1 MEEEK
6 FFRHVLSSFKAAAM
20 TKKGLST
27 DAWQTHN
34 MQTMDKT
41 ILSKQTW
48 VNVSGLLRKAA
59 ALLPSRLVIMS
70 TTELYLIFEKTK
82 TYAFYTDGGINTFL
96 RRRCL

>member
-41 ILSKQTW
+41 ILSKQT
-48 VNVSGLLRKAA
+48 
-59 ALLPSRLVIMS
+59 
-70 TTELYLIFEKTK
+70 
-82 TYAFYTDGGINTFL
+82 
-96 RRRCL
+96 